1 MDRQRR
7 SSEGMRVA
15 GTGSAEG
22 VKKVIPEGK
31 SPPCRFKSSFIET
44 VLIRNGNFLTVN
56 GLV

>member
-1 MDRQRR
+1 
-7 SSEGMRVA
+7 MRVA